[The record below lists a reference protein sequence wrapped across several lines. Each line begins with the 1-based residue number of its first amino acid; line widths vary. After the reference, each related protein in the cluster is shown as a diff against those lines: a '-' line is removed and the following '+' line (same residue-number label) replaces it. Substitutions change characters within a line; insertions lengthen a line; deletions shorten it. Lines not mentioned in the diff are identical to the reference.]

1 MLGMV
6 RDFSVKHREGML
18 YIICGGFTTLVNY
31 GAYVAFAW
39 VDINPNICNIL
50 SWIVGVTFA
59 FFVNKWIVFGSR
71 TWDTRKTGTEAVEF
85 LSARV
90 FTFAVSVITFYL
102 MYDIAGLRYGISIF
116 SDDFLGFGEGFF
128 TKIVGSMIEIALNWG
143 LSKYWIFRKSNA

>member
-1 MLGMV
+1 MLGKVGKLMET
-6 RDFSVKHREGML
+6 HREGML

-31 GAYVAFAW
+31 AAYSAFAW
-39 VDINPNICNIL
+39 ADINPNICNIL

-59 FFVNKWIVFGSR
+59 FFVNKWIVFESK

-90 FTFAVSVITFYL
+90 FTFVVSVITFYL